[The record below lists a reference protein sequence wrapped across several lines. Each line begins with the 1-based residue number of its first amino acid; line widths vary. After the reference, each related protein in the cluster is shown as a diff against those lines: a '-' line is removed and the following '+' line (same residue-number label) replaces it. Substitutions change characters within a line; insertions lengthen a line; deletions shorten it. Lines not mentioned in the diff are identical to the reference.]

1 MFLKLLRKKDTCAYK
16 QGWDFE
22 VIFEARAQ
30 GGGGRERER
39 ERIRT
44 MMKIFIFLLFVFVFV
59 NFFNC
64 FLLYLFT
71 SLLSFTIFQTSIIIS
86 FFFSPKDLLF
96 LSSLRKE
103 ERWKIRASFAG
114 LLNKCP
120 TLLKKMKPFK
130 LVFL

>member
-22 VIFEARAQ
+22 VIFVA
-30 GGGGRERER
+30 GGGGGGERER

-44 MMKIFIFLLFVFVFV
+44 MMKIFIFLFFVFVFV

-86 FFFSPKDLLF
+86 FFFP
-96 LSSLRKE
+96 
-103 ERWKIRASFAG
+103 ERLVVSQQ
-114 LLNKCP
+114 
-120 TLLKKMKPFK
+120 LKKRRKMEDKG
-130 LVFL
+130 